1 MLFDVPGFF
10 AAAAFSCAEGA
21 LERTNI
27 AAQQIKMKQAKINPT
42 ARRLVERVKMFHPV
56 RTRRP
61 DFTHDPSQCNFRILT
76 AAQRIVN
83 RYYARR
89 SRALSSLDLRSMC
102 AYSRAS
108 TMSIFPYGSLTE
120 IVQQIRSKKISPSEI
135 VELHLKRIEKLQPK
149 LNAFV
154 HLDAEGARRQARV
167 AENLVAQGAHVGPL
181 LGVSLTIKSCIDV
194 AGWPCPAG
202 SLLRKDYI
210 AKQDAPLVSRLK
222 AAGAILLGNTNTPE
236 FLMAYETDNL
246 LTGKTSNPWNLA
258 HSSGGSSGG
267 EAAAIASGC
276 SAGGVGSDGGG
287 SIRVPA
293 HFCGI
298 CGLKPTSGRVPA
310 TGHFPQGAGAFS
322 WIGVVGPMAR
332 TVADVRSLFEVVA
345 GPDAGDALSAP
356 VPMRAYREAELR
368 GMRIGILESNVLGV
382 ATPET
387 RAAVERAAKSLAE
400 RGFTAEPFRLHGLDR
415 ALDLWW
421 FFFGPV
427 IGHLFRD
434 SSAGQENQISPM
446 LREYLAFATTGDPI
460 TLEQFMKACADRDFL
475 RAEILRQMQDTP
487 ILLSPVSTG
496 PAFRHGQGNYLPGTG
511 YRDTMRFSQWLNL
524 TGFPGA
530 SVPVALSNDGLP
542 IGVQVIGRPFEDE
555 LVLAVA
561 EAIEQ
566 SRGPWQAPLLENG

>member
-1 MLFDVPGFF
+1 MG
-10 AAAAFSCAEGA
+10 
-21 LERTNI
+21 
-27 AAQQIKMKQAKINPT
+27 
-42 ARRLVERVKMFHPV
+42 
-56 RTRRP
+56 
-61 DFTHDPSQCNFRILT
+61 ILP

-83 RYYARR
+83 RFYARR
-89 SRALSSLDLRSMC
+89 VAHFAVCLTCTAPTLTLPHQ
-102 AYSRAS
+102 A
-108 TMSIFPYGSLTE
+108 MSFFPYGTLAE
-120 IVQQIRSKKISPSEI
+120 ITHEIRSKNVSPVEI
-135 VELHLKRIEKLQPK
+135 VDSHLKRLEALHPK
-149 LNAFV
+149 LNTFV
-154 HLDAEGARRQARV
+154 HLNGEGARRQSHV
-167 AENLVAQGAHVGPL
+167 AESLVLRGAQLGALH
-181 LGVSLTIKSCIDV
+181 GVPLTIKSCIDV

-202 SLLRKDYI
+202 SLLRKDYV
-210 AKQDAPLVSRLK
+210 ANQDAPLVSRLK

-236 FLMAYETDNL
+236 FLMAYETDNR

-258 HSSGGSSGG
+258 HSAGGSSGG
-267 EAAAIASGC
+267 EAAAIAAGC

-298 CGLKPTSGRVPA
+298 CGLKPTPGRIPA
-310 TGHFPQGAGAFS
+310 TGHFPPGAGAFS

-332 TVADVRSLFEVVA
+332 TVVDVHSLFEVMA

-356 VPMRAYREAELR
+356 VPSRAYREGELR
-368 GMRIGILESNVLGV
+368 GMRIGILESDALGI
-382 ATPET
+382 ATAET
-387 RAAVERAAKSLAE
+387 RAAVQRAATSLGE
-400 RGFTAEPFRLHGLDR
+400 RGFTVEPFRLEGLDR

-427 IGHLFRD
+427 IGNLFRQ
-434 SSAGQENQISPM
+434 SVAGREGQISPM
-446 LREYLAFATTGDPI
+446 FREYLAYATSEDSI
-460 TLEQFMKACADRDFL
+460 TLDQFTKACADRDLL
-475 RAEILRQMQDTP
+475 RADILRQMRDASV
-487 ILLSPVSTG
+487 LLSPVSTS

-530 SVPVALSNDGLP
+530 SVPFGVSNEGLP

-566 SRGPWQAPLLENG
+566 ARGPWQAPPFDVA

>member
-1 MLFDVPGFF
+1 MKTFHY
-10 AAAAFSCAEGA
+10 ASIAEIT
-21 LERTNI
+21 ESVRS
-27 AAQQIKMKQAKINPT
+27 K
-42 ARRLVERVKMFHPV
+42 RLSPV
-56 RTRRP
+56 
-61 DFTHDPSQCNFRILT
+61 
-76 AAQRIVN
+76 
-83 RYYARR
+83 
-89 SRALSSLDLRSMC
+89 
-102 AYSRAS
+102 
-108 TMSIFPYGSLTE
+108 E
-120 IVQQIRSKKISPSEI
+120 IVTA
-135 VELHLKRIEKLQPK
+135 HLKRIEALNEK
-149 LNAFV
+149 LNAFTHV
-154 HLDAEGARRQARV
+154 DANGARVQARR
-167 AENLVAQGAHVGPL
+167 AEDAVHTGAGLGPL
-181 LGVSLTIKSCIDV
+181 HGVPITVKSCIDV

-202 SLLRKDYI
+202 SMLRRDYV
-210 AKQDAPLVSRLK
+210 ASSDAPLAARLRQ
-222 AAGAILLGNTNTPE
+222 AGAIILGNTNTPE

-246 LTGKTSNPWNLA
+246 VTGKTSNPWDLTRSA
-258 HSSGGSSGG
+258 GGSSGG
-267 EAAAIASGC
+267 EAAAIAAGC

-298 CGLKPTSGRVPA
+298 CGLKPTPGRIPA
-310 TGHFPQGAGAFS
+310 TGHFPPGAGAFS

-332 TVADVRSLFEVVA
+332 TIADVRLLFEVMA

-356 VPMRAYREAELR
+356 VPMRTYRESHLR
-368 GMRIGILESNVLGV
+368 GMRIGVLESEALGA

-387 RAAVERAAKSLAE
+387 RAAVEQAAKSLAE
-400 RGFTAEPFRLHGLDR
+400 RGFTVEPFRIEGLDR

-427 IGHLFRD
+427 IGNLFRHSIASHED
-434 SSAGQENQISPM
+434 QISPM
-446 LREYLAFATTGDPI
+446 LREYLSSATSGDPI
-460 TLEQFMKACADRDFL
+460 TLSQFMKACADRDLL

-487 ILLSPVSTG
+487 VLISPVSTG

-530 SVPVALSNDGLP
+530 SIPVSHSNEDLP

-566 SRGPWQAPLLENG
+566 ARGPWQAHPI